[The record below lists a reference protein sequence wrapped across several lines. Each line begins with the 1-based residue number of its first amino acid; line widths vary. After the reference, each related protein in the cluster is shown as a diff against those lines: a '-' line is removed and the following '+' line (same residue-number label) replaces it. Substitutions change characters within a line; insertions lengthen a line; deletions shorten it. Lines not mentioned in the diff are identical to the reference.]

1 MADLFEELAASFDPV
16 QATERARANV
26 QRVLPKRFYKI
37 VSVEPIDGL
46 HRVLLDGKP
55 VRTPGRN
62 LLTVGSLRAACA
74 LEAEWAG
81 QGKFVDPM
89 TMPLTRLVNSAIDGV
104 SREIEAVKD
113 AVAAYAGS
121 DLICYRADGP
131 PRLDER
137 HRLAWEPV
145 LDWVK
150 QRFGVRPVVT
160 VGVMAVAQ
168 PPQLIA
174 AVRCA
179 LPDDAIRLA
188 AVEQVCTLTGSVFLA
203 LALLE
208 KRLPPDDV
216 WLAAHVDEDWNAE
229 LWGVDSEARLRRD
242 FRRAD
247 FDAAAL
253 LLLD

>member
-1 MADLFEELAASFDPV
+1 MADLFDELAASFDPV

-26 QRVLPKRFYKI
+26 QRVLPKRFYKA
-37 VSVEPIDGL
+37 VSIAPIDGL

-62 LLTVGSLRAACA
+62 ILAVAPWRAACA
-74 LEAEWAG
+74 LEAEWAA
-81 QGKFVDPM
+81 QGEFVDPM

-104 SREIEAVKD
+104 SREIEAVKE

-121 DLICYRADGP
+121 DLTCYRAGEP

-137 HRLAWEPV
+137 QRLAWEPV

-150 QRFGVRPVVT
+150 ERFGTRPVAT
-160 VGVMAVAQ
+160 IGVVAVAQ
-168 PPQLIA
+168 PPQLLSAIRA
-174 AVRCA
+174 A

-188 AVEQVCTLTGSVFLA
+188 AVEQVTSLTGSVFLA
-203 LALLE
+203 LALVE
-208 KRLPPDDV
+208 KRLSADDV

>member
-26 QRVLPKRFYKI
+26 QRVLPKRFYKV
-37 VSVEPIDGL
+37 VSVEPVDGV

-62 LLTVGSLRAACA
+62 SLAVASLRAACA

-81 QGKFVDPM
+81 QGEHVDPM

-104 SREIEAVKD
+104 AHEIEAVKD

-121 DLICYRADGP
+121 DLTCYRAGEP

-137 HRLAWEPV
+137 QRLAWEPV
-145 LDWVK
+145 LDWIGE
-150 QRFGVRPVVT
+150 RFGTRPVAT
-160 VGVMAVAQ
+160 IGVMAVAQ
-168 PPQLIA
+168 PGQLLSAIRA
-174 AVRCA
+174 A
-179 LPDDAIRLA
+179 LPDDPLRLA
-188 AVEQVCTLTGSVFLA
+188 ALEQITTLTGSVFLA
-203 LALLE
+203 LALME
-208 KRLPPDDV
+208 KRLLPDDA
-216 WLAAHVDEDWNAE
+216 WLSAHVDEDWNAE

-247 FDAAAL
+247 FDAAVL
-253 LLLD
+253 LLAG